1 MVVVVISKCGVKYIL
16 KSFEGCY
23 MWKGCGRSGYGDQA
37 ILGDYNDWDGLS
49 MNGRQ
54 WKNRET
60 KDH

>member
-1 MVVVVISKCGVKYIL
+1 
-16 KSFEGCY
+16 